1 LQATCF
7 YTDQLTPWNGFI
19 ALLAASPFPKTAN
32 EKMKKPGAIYQ
43 GTNNCVFTVWAPEKE
58 DVKLHLVSPAE
69 EMVAMQKDED
79 GYFRA
84 TVNASPGSRY
94 FYHINGKDFPD
105 PASFFQPEGV
115 HGPSAVVNL
124 YDSNIHLH
132 GQQERLP
139 LKDMIFYELHVGT
152 FTTEG
157 TFEAIIPLL
166 DDLLETGINTIEL
179 MPVSQFPGGRNWGY
193 DGVFPYAVQNS
204 YGGPAGL
211 QKLVAACHER
221 GMAVFLDVVYNHLG
235 PEGNY
240 LSQFGPYFT
249 DQYCTPWGDA
259 INFDRDWSDGVK
271 DYFIGNMLYWLEY
284 YNLDGLRLDAVH
296 CIMDN
301 SAENFWDIACKEVNI
316 LQQKLGRAFYLIA
329 ESDLND
335 PKVVKDPAVG
345 GWAMSAQWLDDFHHA
360 LYVLLDKG
368 GKERYVDF
376 GSMEQLA
383 KAYKDGFVHS
393 GEYVSFRKRRHGSS
407 SAGMSGDKFV
417 AFNQNHDQVGNR
429 IGGERLSLLIDFE
442 RQKLAAACLLLSPYI
457 PLLFMGE
464 EYGEDNPFFY
474 FVSHS
479 DKQLIEAVRTGRRK
493 EFESFI
499 KAGEEFPDPQDE
511 VTFERSRLQWEKRK
525 QGKYKVMLGWYKA
538 LIGLRQ
544 NHEVLQHHGKGGLHA
559 NIIEEK
565 VMMLHRQTQD
575 GKAHLIALFNFSEDE
590 VSVSVPSF
598 KKCWSKLL
606 DSKGYSESFS
616 DADAYPSEVR
626 ATETVIM
633 TKTSVVVYG

>member
-1 LQATCF
+1 
-7 YTDQLTPWNGFI
+7 
-19 ALLAASPFPKTAN
+19 
-32 EKMKKPGAIYQ
+32 MKKPGAIYE
-43 GTNNCVFTVWAPEKE
+43 GNNDCVFTVWAPEKE
-58 DVKLHLVSPAE
+58 DVKLHLVSDAE
-69 EMVAMQKDED
+69 EMVSMQKGDD

-84 TVNASPGSRY
+84 TVNALPGTRY
-94 FYHINGKDFPD
+94 FYHIDGKDFPD

-124 YDSNIHLH
+124 YDRNSQLH
-132 GQQERLP
+132 RQKERLL

-152 FTTEG
+152 FTPAG

-166 DDLLETGINTIEL
+166 DDLFETGINTIEL
-179 MPVSQFPGGRNWGY
+179 MPVAQFPGGRNWGY

-211 QKLVAACHER
+211 KKLVAACHER

-249 DQYCTPWGDA
+249 NQYGTPWGDA
-259 INFDRDWSDGVK
+259 INFDHDWSDGVK
-271 DYFIGNMLYWLEY
+271 DYFIGNILYWLEY

-301 SAENFWDIACKEVNI
+301 SAENFWDIAWKEVNA
-316 LQQKLGRAFYLIA
+316 LQQKLGRPFYLIA

-335 PKVVKDPAVG
+335 PKVVNDPVVG
-345 GWAMSAQWLDDFHHA
+345 GWGMSAQWLDDFHHA
-360 LYVLLDKG
+360 LYVLLDNG
-368 GKERYVDF
+368 GKERYADF

-393 GEYVSFRKRRHGSS
+393 GEYVSFRKRSFGKS
-407 SAGMSGDKFV
+407 SAGISGDKFV

-429 IGGERLSLLIDFE
+429 VGGERLSLLVDFE

-479 DKQLIEAVRTGRRK
+479 EKQLIEAVRAGRRK

-511 VTFERSRLQWEKRK
+511 TTFERSRLQWEKRK
-525 QGKYKVMLGWYKA
+525 QGKHKLMLDWYKA
-538 LIGLRQ
+538 LIMLRQTNEVLQ
-544 NHEVLQHHGKGGLHA
+544 NHEKGGLHV

-565 VMMLHRQTQD
+565 LMLLHRQTAD
-575 GKAHLIALFNFSEDE
+575 GKKHLIVLFNFSDDE
-590 VSVSVPSF
+590 VAVVMPSF
-598 KKCWSKLL
+598 KTCWLKLL
-606 DSKGYSESFS
+606 DSNQHTDSHEPASRS
-616 DADAYPSEVR
+616 PQQVN
-626 ATETVIM
+626 ATETIRIA
-633 TKTSVVVYG
+633 KASAIVYG